1 MNAASRGD
9 GAFAQTLIQIPA
21 RRLQCRG
28 ESENHTAQKREQHG
42 KNYHAKVRLR
52 IERKRDGRSWQ
63 KRNQNVAKPE
73 GKNNPPDAADGGEQK
88 TSGKKL
94 ANNSTATGTE
104 CKTNGHLALPGRST
118 CQQQI

>member
-1 MNAASRGD
+1 MNAASARGD
-9 GAFAQTLIQIPA
+9 GAFAQTLSQIPA

-63 KRNQNVAKPE
+63 KRNQNIAQPVRQHDSA
-73 GKNNPPDAADGGEQK
+73 NAADRGEQE
-88 TSGKKL
+88 TFGK
-94 ANNSTATGTE
+94 
-104 CKTNGHLALPGRST
+104 
-118 CQQQI
+118 